1 MPEESLE
8 RQLRNLHR
16 RGYEGL
22 TVAEAERRLRSGALS
37 RRTVVVTFD
46 DAYEST
52 LRARPLLDE
61 LGYPATV
68 FVVTSFASSGALLR
82 WPGVEQWADGP
93 HAGEL
98 RPLSWTELHRLHDA
112 GWEIGSHTVTH
123 PRLPDVDDATLAAEL
138 EGSRAAIAE
147 RVGVCNTIAYPYGL
161 ADDRVAA
168 AARRA
173 GYASGLTLTSAH
185 RRDEP
190 LLRPRTGLYPTDRW
204 RERIKMSPWFGAVRR
219 SRVGGALVEALFS
232 RGTKAERPRP

>member
-1 MPEESLE
+1 MPEESLA
-8 RQLRNLHR
+8 RQLRSLRR

-22 TVAEAERRLRSGALS
+22 TVAEAERRLQAGALS

-52 LRARPLLDE
+52 LRAKPLLDE

-68 FVVTSFASSGALLR
+68 FAVTSFAGSGELLH
-82 WPGVEQWADGP
+82 WPGVEQWADSP
-93 HAGEL
+93 YADEL
-98 RPLSWTELHRLHDA
+98 RPLSWTELQRLHEA

-138 EGSRAAIAE
+138 EDSRAAIVE
-147 RVGVCNTIAYPYGL
+147 GIGVCDTIAYPYGL

-204 RERIKMSPWFGAVRR
+204 RERIKLSPWFGAVRR
-219 SRVGGALVEALFS
+219 SRLGGALVEALA
-232 RGTKAERPRP
+232 RD